1 MTNATF
7 NKDGQTWRI
16 REIMETNSVIRDLG
30 WTHCAM
36 VTRPNGKKAYYA
48 NLQINEGAIIA
59 SVVVC

>member
-7 NKDGQTWRI
+7 NKNGQTWRI

-30 WTHCAM
+30 WTHFAM
-36 VTRPNGKKAYYA
+36 VTRLNGKKAYYA

-59 SVVVC
+59 SMVVC

>member
-1 MTNATF
+1 MNNATF

-16 REIMETNSVIRDLG
+16 REIMECNGVIRELG
-30 WTHCAM
+30 WSHFAM

-48 NLQINEGAIIA
+48 NLLISEGAIVA